1 MDTGDKGVTRS
12 EILANKNAAVEYNG
26 SRYIL
31 RGCGT
36 ITVPRKGTWLQVLLQ
51 DERHKWNFVRAKAQD
66 VKLIEP

>member
-1 MDTGDKGVTRS
+1 MTRS

-26 SRYIL
+26 GRYIL

-66 VKLIEP
+66 VKLVKP